1 MLKRLTIEKAGNIY
15 KNLLNKII
23 KVICIIYIKS
33 YSLYQVKKITNKV
46 YDNIMN
52 SVKV

>member
-15 KNLLNKII
+15 ENLLNKII
-23 KVICIIYIKS
+23 KVTYILYIKS
-33 YSLYQVKKITNKV
+33 YSLYRVKKITNKV